1 MRYQYHYNI
10 NNMQFSGF
18 YELNKSE
25 NIIDFCKSITFI
37 EFDNKNK
44 MFIDVKGLG
53 NIIIPYDKFIEN
65 KNEDLKKYY
74 ELSLKLMENKNYIIE
89 KNHNGKVDWFLD
101 CAYIVNNLKTN
112 INHVER
118 GNYYCYCNIN
128 PYILKKMKVSSDEN
142 IEKYFHQLSI
152 LLSNENNIEN
162 IESFSCVNNIINILP
177 YLYNIIAMYRKYF
190 HTSYYDKIEKLITKY
205 VENENSGSG
214 SGSDSDSDS
223 D

>member
-1 MRYQYHYNI
+1 MK
-10 NNMQFSGF
+10 FSGF

-25 NIIDFCKSITFI
+25 NIIDFCKSIIFI

-44 MFIDVKGLG
+44 IFIDVKGLG
-53 NIIIPYDKFIEN
+53 HIIIPYDKFIEN

-112 INHVER
+112 TNHIER
-118 GNYYCYCNIN
+118 GNYYCYCNID

-152 LLSNENNIEN
+152 LLSNENIEN
-162 IESFSCVNNIINILP
+162 LSCVNNIINVLP
-177 YLYNIIAMYRKYF
+177 YVYNIIAMYRKYSQ
-190 HTSYYDKIEKLITKY
+190 TSYYDKIEKLITKY
-205 VENENSGSG
+205 FENEN
-214 SGSDSDSDS
+214 SDSDSDTDS